1 MKANNKPIRTRFDE
15 KTEKI
20 YAENIKSA
28 LNKYLIHPACRVWM
42 EKAVNDKGEIVD
54 VEKHEY
60 IMTAGHLIDK
70 NDLVRLQFFIQAGEL
85 QFVEVSNQLRAAHEA
100 GHSHMIAMVS
110 AVVGQKTVKL
120 IMHALNIDMALDIAR
135 DWIELNY
142 DKPFSL
148 TTVKVS
154 TDYYIIEETL
164 LMLQGCEDQ
173 DALDMEFANAQYYE
187 VEAKTKCWKKSLPED
202 GAYES
207 THTFLV
213 RTADADIAKTVI
225 HRYIVQSAE
234 KREPDEEFL
243 ASVTIVEAKIC
254 SYTKVIPYDF
264 SVPYVKKFK
273 LDNLESRYARNLV
286 SKKEYEA
293 EKERIESIGLKK

>member
-1 MKANNKPIRTRFDE
+1 MKAEKKPVRTRFDE

-20 YAENIKSA
+20 YAENINNA
-28 LNKYLIHPACRVWM
+28 LGKYLIHPATRRWKQ
-42 EKAVNDKGEIVD
+42 KAVNEHGELVE

-60 IMTAGHLIDK
+60 VMSSGRCIDK
-70 NDLVRLQFFIQAGEL
+70 ADLARLQFFIQAGEL
-85 QFVEVSNQLRAAHEA
+85 DYVEVSNQLRQAKES
-100 GHSHMIAMVS
+100 GHVHMIAMVS

-148 TTVKVS
+148 TSVKVS

-164 LMLQGCEDQ
+164 LMMQGCDDQ
-173 DALDMEFANAQYYE
+173 AALDMEFANAQYYE
-187 VEAKTKCWKKSLPED
+187 VEARTKCYKKSLPD
-202 GAYES
+202 DNSYES

-213 RTADADIAKTVI
+213 RTADADVAKTLI
-225 HRYIVQSAE
+225 QRYIIRNAD
-234 KREPDEEFL
+234 KREPEEEHL
-243 ASVTIVEAKIC
+243 AQVTLVEAKIC
-254 SYTKVIPYDF
+254 NYTKVIPYEF

-273 LDNLESRYARNLV
+273 MERLDGQYARKEI
-286 SKKEYEA
+286 SQKEYEA
-293 EKERIESIGLKK
+293 EKARIELIGSN